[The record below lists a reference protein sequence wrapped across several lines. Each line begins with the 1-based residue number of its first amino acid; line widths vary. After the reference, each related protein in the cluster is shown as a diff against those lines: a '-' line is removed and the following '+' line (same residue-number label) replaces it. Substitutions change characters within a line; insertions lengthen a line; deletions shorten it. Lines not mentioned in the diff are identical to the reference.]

1 MVAHLLQG
9 TEDNGVLSRV
19 RTAITA
25 GIGWLTT
32 TKRRGLLSSMQGAPL
47 ASLRCS
53 DLVPCIAILSMIGS
67 VAPPSRMDHVSIL
80 DRALDREKLS
90 TA

>member
-32 TKRRGLLSSMQGAPL
+32 TKRRGLLSSMQGA
-47 ASLRCS
+47 SG
-53 DLVPCIAILSMIGS
+53 LS
-67 VAPPSRMDHVSIL
+67 
-80 DRALDREKLS
+80 ALL
-90 TA
+90 